1 MVCCTRYI
9 GHYVEVDSIENSRT
23 KSMDSILYLELD
35 SINGMQYG
43 KNYITSISNILQVE
57 LEGMGSM

>member
-1 MVCCTRYI
+1 M
-9 GHYVEVDSIENSRT
+9 DSIENSRT